1 MKHNDDGGAAASA
14 HTSRAR
20 AGGRQGSVRRVL
32 EALRLN
38 GPSSQADLA
47 RRTQL
52 SRATVNG
59 IVKTL
64 REEGVAE
71 TRPVNGR
78 EFLIALV
85 SRQGAVVS
93 VQVNV
98 TSLRVALFDFGG
110 HARHDASVAFE
121 VGTGEEGGHPGL
133 VADMVRSLTARAG
146 LQPDDLAGVAVGM
159 QAPLARATGTVTS
172 WARRQLPAWRDVAVA
187 QTLHEALGVPVWAEN
202 DANLAALAEW
212 TWGAGQGAAEFLY
225 VMCSAGVGGGLVI
238 DGRIYRGG
246 DGLAGEIGH
255 MVLEPAG
262 PVCFCGSRG
271 CLTTFVSERSIL
283 LALESSGSSHT
294 SLGEVVDSARRGDPA
309 CRRVLYEAGRHLGRA
324 FANTAKLM
332 APSVV
337 AVGGTL
343 GAAGPL
349 VFDSL
354 VSSAEVQSLK
364 VASPAIR
371 FLPAVLGDE
380 ATLLGGVAMV
390 LTETG
395 SGASTLPRWTR
406 RRPTVHLPN
415 SRIRNR

>member
-1 MKHNDDGGAAASA
+1 MKHSDDGSAA
-14 HTSRAR
+14 TSPRTPR
-20 AGGRQGSVRRVL
+20 SPAGGRQGNVRRVL

-38 GPSSQADLA
+38 GPSSQAALA

-52 SRATVNG
+52 SRATVNS

-78 EFLIALV
+78 EFLVALV
-85 SRQGAVVS
+85 SRRGAVVA

-98 TSLRVALFDFGG
+98 TSLRAALFDFG
-110 HARHDASVAFE
+110 ARARYDASVAFE
-121 VGTGEEGGHPGL
+121 EGTAEEGGEPGL
-133 VADMVRSLTARAG
+133 VVDMVRSLVSRAG
-146 LQPDDLAGVAVGM
+146 LLSTDLAGVAVGM
-159 QAPLARATGTVTS
+159 QAPLARATGAVTS
-172 WARRQLPAWRDVAVA
+172 WARLQLPAWRDVVVA
-187 QTLHEALGVPVWAEN
+187 ESLQAELGVPVWAEN

-212 TWGAGQGAAEFLY
+212 TWGSGQGAADFLY
-225 VMCSAGVGGGLVI
+225 AMCSAGVGGGLVI

-255 MVLEPAG
+255 MVLEPDG

-294 SLGEVVDSARRGDPA
+294 TLHGVIDSARRGDPA

-343 GAAGPL
+343 SKAGPL
-349 VFDSL
+349 LFDSL
-354 VSSAEVQSLK
+354 VSSAEVQSLRA
-364 VASPAIR
+364 ASPDIR
-371 FLPAVLGDE
+371 FVPATLGDD

-395 SGASTLPRWTR
+395 TGASTLPPWALHRQ
-406 RRPTVHLPN
+406 TVQKPN
-415 SRIRNR
+415 DRSRNR

>member
-1 MKHNDDGGAAASA
+1 MDQSKDGNGAAPGRASKA
-14 HTSRAR
+14 H
-20 AGGRQGSVRRVL
+20 AGVRQGNVQRVL
-32 EALRLN
+32 EALRLS
-38 GPSSQADLA
+38 GPSSQAALA
-47 RRTQL
+47 RRTRL
-52 SRATVNG
+52 SPATVNS

-64 REEGVAE
+64 REQGVAE

-78 EFLIALV
+78 ESLVALV
-85 SRQGAVVS
+85 SSHGAAVA

-110 HARHDASVAFE
+110 RSRYDAAVTF
-121 VGTGEEGGHPGL
+121 EEGQEGGDAGL
-133 VADMVRSLTARAG
+133 VVDMVRSLTSRAG
-146 LQPDDLAGVAVGM
+146 LRPEDLAGVAVGM
-159 QAPLARATGTVTS
+159 QAPIARATGAVTS
-172 WARRQLPAWRDVAVA
+172 WARLQLPAWQDVVVA
-187 QTLHEALGVPVWAEN
+187 ETLGEALGVPVYAEN

-212 TWGAGQGAAEFLY
+212 TWGAGQGSADFLY

-246 DGLAGEIGH
+246 DGLAGEVGH
-255 MVLEPAG
+255 LVLEPAG

-283 LALESSGSSHT
+283 LALEASGSTHT
-294 SLGEVVDSARRGDPA
+294 SLRGVIDSARRGDPA

-332 APSVV
+332 APGVV

-343 GAAGPL
+343 GEAGPL

-354 VSSAEVQSLK
+354 VSSVEVQSLK
-364 VASPAIR
+364 AVSPAIR
-371 FLPAVLGDE
+371 FLPAALGDD
-380 ATLLGGVAMV
+380 AALFGGLALV

-395 SGASTLPRWTR
+395 QGASTLPAWARSR
-406 RRPTVHLPN
+406 RI
-415 SRIRNR
+415 IRNSNDRTQNR